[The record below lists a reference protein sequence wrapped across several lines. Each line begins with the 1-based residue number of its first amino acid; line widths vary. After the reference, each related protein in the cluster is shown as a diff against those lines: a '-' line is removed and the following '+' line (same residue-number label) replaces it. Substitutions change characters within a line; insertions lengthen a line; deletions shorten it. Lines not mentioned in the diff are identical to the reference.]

1 MINYS
6 IDLVRHVIFYEY
18 RDIAINSAED
28 LSDNKIGD
36 KKNLLTNFIFLKIVI
51 NKIYTMLVMQIHNNL
66 ILHQQC
72 SKKKRILCHIYDI
85 ELLTFRQS
93 TVT

>member
-1 MINYS
+1 MSFSMN
-6 IDLVRHVIFYEY
+6 

-51 NKIYTMLVMQIHNNL
+51 NKMYTMLVQIHNNL
-66 ILHQQC
+66 ILYQQ
-72 SKKKRILCHIYDI
+72 SM
-85 ELLTFRQS
+85 
-93 TVT
+93 

>member
-1 MINYS
+1 MN
-6 IDLVRHVIFYEY
+6 

-51 NKIYTMLVMQIHNNL
+51 NKMYTSSANTQQLNIISAIYG
-66 ILHQQC
+66 
-72 SKKKRILCHIYDI
+72 KKKEIFLPYI
-85 ELLTFRQS
+85 
-93 TVT
+93 